1 MSSATS
7 MYINGDDFVKGLQSG
22 IYKVI
27 NAQEKLN
34 SINVFPVADGDTGT
48 NLSLSLHPLLE
59 VTNNTPDK
67 DVGSLL
73 AIIADTLLD
82 HSRGNSGSIM
92 AQFFQG
98 MSDSANNLQKFTP
111 HDFSKSLTLGSEY
124 ARDALSKPVDGTIIT
139 VIAAFAKSF
148 EDELSKNLKADFSI
162 ILAKAIN
169 AANEAVKETKNQL
182 DVLRNS
188 NVEDAGAKG
197 FYILTKG
204 LVEYILHGKSEEKP
218 KMKESLNLNSNE
230 SINMHADDVEFQYC
244 TECIITGNK
253 VDRRK
258 LRDSLSK
265 HGNSIVIA
273 GSKRKI
279 KVHIHTDFPDTIFSL
294 SKKYGSISS
303 EKADDMKSQQKIV
316 NASSGKFAVI
326 TDSAADITD
335 DDIEHL
341 DIHMV
346 PVRLQFGEKGYLDKV
361 SISPDEFYTELATNP
376 IHPTT
381 SQPSI
386 GDFRRQFQY
395 LASHYS
401 DVISINVTGSLS
413 GTLQAAISASKKIK
427 AKGNIHIFNSRN
439 ASIGQGQIVVFA
451 AKCAKAGM
459 DINSTLDAIE
469 KIRSN
474 TKSYVIIR
482 NLEYPVRGGRVP
494 TWVKFFADL
503 LNLTPILRTTKDGF
517 LAAKKFLLGKKNI
530 LRKASKYIAGQTTNT
545 GKVSLSIAHA
555 LSVKEA
561 ETLKSYLMQ
570 DIPNACECKITELGS
585 GIGVHGGPGAIA
597 IGVQN
602 QPNHNLNEI

>member
-1 MSSATS
+1 MSSAIS
-7 MYINGDDFVKGLQSG
+7 MYINGNDFAKGLQSG
-22 IYKVI
+22 IYQVI

-48 NLSLSLHPLLE
+48 NLSLSLYPLIE
-59 VTNNTPDK
+59 VTNNNSDK
-67 DVGSLL
+67 DIGSLL

-82 HSRGNSGSIM
+82 HSRGNSGSII

-111 HDFSKSLTLGSEY
+111 HDFSKSLALGSEY

-139 VIAAFAKSF
+139 VISVFAKSF
-148 EDELSKNLKADFSI
+148 ENELSKNLKADFSM
-162 ILAKAIN
+162 ILSKAIN
-169 AANEAVKETKNQL
+169 TTKKAVKETKNQL

-197 FYILTKG
+197 FYILSKG
-204 LVEYILHGKSEEKP
+204 LVEYILHGKLEEKP
-218 KMKESLNLNSNE
+218 KIKESLFLRSNE
-230 SINMHADDVEFQYC
+230 SITMHADDVEFQYC
-244 TECIITGNK
+244 TECIITGNEI
-253 VDRRK
+253 DRRK
-258 LRDSLSK
+258 LKDSLSE

-279 KVHIHTDFPDTIFSL
+279 KIHIHTDYPDTIFSL
-294 SKKYGSISS
+294 AKKYGSISS
-303 EKADDMKSQQKIV
+303 EKADDMKQQQKV
-316 NASSGKFAVI
+316 TNVSSDKFAVI

-341 DIHMV
+341 DVHMV
-346 PVRLQFGEKGYLDKV
+346 PVRIQFGEKGYLDKV
-361 SISPDEFYTELATNP
+361 SISPDEFFSELATNP

-413 GTLQAAISASKKIK
+413 GTLQAAISASKKIE
-427 AKGNIHIFNSRN
+427 AKGSIHIFNSLN
-439 ASIGQGQIVVFA
+439 ASVGQGQIVVYA
-451 AKCAKAGM
+451 AKCMKAGM
-459 DINSTLDAIE
+459 DIKSTLDAIK

-474 TKSYVIIR
+474 TRSYVIIQ

-517 LAAKKFLLGKKNI
+517 LTAKKFLLGKKNI
-530 LRKASKYIAGQTTNT
+530 LRKASKYIASQTANT
-545 GKVSLSIAHA
+545 GKVNLSIAHA
-555 LSVKEA
+555 LSAKEA
-561 ETLKSYLMQ
+561 RTLQSYLVQ
-570 DIPNACECKITELGS
+570 DIPNTYECKITELGS
-585 GIGVHGGPGAIA
+585 AIGVHGGPGAIA

-602 QPNHNLNEI
+602 QPNNNLNEI

>member
-1 MSSATS
+1 MSSAIS
-7 MYINGDDFVKGLQSG
+7 MYINSNDFAKGLQSG
-22 IYKVI
+22 IYQVI

-48 NLSLSLHPLLE
+48 NLSLSLYPLIE
-59 VTNNTPDK
+59 VTNNNSDK
-67 DVGSLL
+67 DIGSLL

-82 HSRGNSGSIM
+82 HSRGNSGSII

-111 HDFSKSLTLGSEY
+111 HDFSKSLALGSEY

-148 EDELSKNLKADFSI
+148 EIELSKNLKADFSI
-162 ILAKAIN
+162 ILSKAIN
-169 AANEAVKETKNQL
+169 TAKKAVKETKNQL

-197 FYILTKG
+197 FYILSKG
-204 LVEYILHGKSEEKP
+204 LVEYILHGKLEEKP
-218 KMKESLNLNSNE
+218 KMKESLFLHSNE
-230 SINMHADDVEFQYC
+230 SITLHADDVEFQYC
-244 TECIITGNK
+244 TECIITGNEI
-253 VDRRK
+253 DRRK
-258 LRDSLSK
+258 LKDSLSE

-279 KVHIHTDFPDTIFSL
+279 KIHIHTDYPDTIFSL
-294 SKKYGSISS
+294 AKKYGSISS
-303 EKADDMKSQQKIV
+303 EKADDMKQQQKV
-316 NASSGKFAVI
+316 TNVSSDKFAVI

-341 DIHMV
+341 DVHMV
-346 PVRLQFGEKGYLDKV
+346 PVRIQFGEKGYLDKV
-361 SISPDEFYTELATNP
+361 SISPDEFFSELATNP

-413 GTLQAAISASKKIK
+413 GTLQAAISASKKIE
-427 AKGNIHIFNSRN
+427 AKGNIHIFNSLN
-439 ASIGQGQIVVFA
+439 ASVGQGQIVVYA
-451 AKCAKAGM
+451 AKCMKAGM
-459 DINSTLDAIE
+459 DIKSTLDAIK

-474 TKSYVIIR
+474 TKSYVIIQ

-517 LAAKKFLLGKKNI
+517 LTAKKFLLGKKNI
-530 LRKASKYIAGQTTNT
+530 LRKASKYIASQTANT

-555 LSVKEA
+555 LSAKEA
-561 ETLKSYLMQ
+561 RTLQSYLVQ
-570 DIPNACECKITELGS
+570 DIPNTYECKITELGS
-585 GIGVHGGPGAIA
+585 AIGVHGGPGAIA

-602 QPNHNLNEI
+602 QPNNNLNEI

>member
-1 MSSATS
+1 MNSATS
-7 MYINGDDFVKGLQSG
+7 LYINSDDLAKGLQSG

-48 NLSLSLHPLLE
+48 NLSLSLYPLIE
-59 VTNNTPDK
+59 VTSNNSNK

-73 AIIADTLLD
+73 AIIADTLID
-82 HSRGNSGSIM
+82 HSRGNSGSIV

-111 HDFSKSLTLGSEY
+111 HDFSKSIALGSEY

-139 VIAAFAKSF
+139 VIAAFAKSI
-148 EDELSKNLKADFSI
+148 ENELSKNLKADFSI
-162 ILAKAIN
+162 ILSKAIN
-169 AANEAVKETKNQL
+169 ITKKAVKETRNQL

-204 LVEYILHGKSEEKP
+204 LVEYILLGKLEEKP
-218 KMKESLNLNSNE
+218 KMKQSLIPNSNK
-230 SINMHADDVEFQYC
+230 SIKMHADDVEFQYC
-244 TECIITGNK
+244 TECIITGNHI
-253 VDRRK
+253 DRRK
-258 LRDSLSK
+258 LKDSLLEY
-265 HGNSIVIA
+265 GNSIVIA

-279 KVHIHTDFPDTIFSL
+279 KIHIHTDNPDTVFSI
-294 SKKYGSISS
+294 SKRYGSISS
-303 EKADDMKSQQKIV
+303 EKADDMKRQQKV
-316 NASSGKFAVI
+316 TNVSSAKFAVI

-335 DDIEHL
+335 DDIERL

-346 PVRLQFGEKGYLDKV
+346 PVRIQFGEKGYLDKV
-361 SISPDEFYTELATNP
+361 SISPDEFFSELETNP

-427 AKGNIHIFNSRN
+427 AKGNIHIFNSLN
-439 ASIGQGQIVVFA
+439 GTTGQGQIVVYA

-459 DINSTLDAIE
+459 DIKSTLDAIK

-474 TKSYVIIR
+474 TRSYVIIR

-494 TWVKFFADL
+494 AWVKFFADL
-503 LNLTPILRTTKDGF
+503 LNLTPVLRTTKDGF
-517 LAAKKFLLGKKNI
+517 LTAKKFLLGKKNI
-530 LRKASKYIAGQTTNT
+530 LRKTSKYIANQTTNK
-545 GKVSLSIAHA
+545 GKVSLSLAHA
-555 LSVKEA
+555 LSAKEA
-561 ETLKSYLMQ
+561 KTLQSYLMQ
-570 DIPNACECKITELGS
+570 DIPNAYECKITELGS
-585 GIGVHGGPGAIA
+585 AIGVHGGPGAIA

-602 QPNHNLNEI
+602 QSSQNHNEI